1 LPLRPKTICNNNKRK
16 IDFSVEE
23 RRAEQSREELRKTWW
38 GAAMECKRTRTLTT
52 ATEFEPGTLRKGER
66 RREDERAD
74 E

>member
-1 LPLRPKTICNNNKRK
+1 LRRG
-16 IDFSVEE
+16 
-23 RRAEQSREELRKTWW
+23 EQSREELRKTRW

-52 ATEFEPGTLRKGER
+52 ATEAEPGTLRKGER